1 MNAPD
6 TPCLQAAARRL
17 RRRFVAPRPARSS
30 AAVAAWLLLPI
41 TLTAQ
46 VILESHSYT
55 PGLAV
60 PDGSLVGI
68 SHTIQFPATIAEI
81 TEVTVELELSGGF
94 TGDFYAYLQHDTGF
108 AVLLNRPGRTSNS
121 GLASLGYLDSGFQ
134 ISFADDAAN
143 GDIHFYQSVSDP
155 AGGVLTGLW
164 QPDARATSPL
174 SVVGTEPR
182 DAPLASFLG
191 LASGGD
197 WTLFVADLS
206 PGGVGTLDAWTLHV
220 TGVAVP
226 EPRTLVSLAGVALLA
241 MAVWRR
247 RTATR
252 RESEGRAPR
261 VRNPT
266 LPLHPR

>member
-1 MNAPD
+1 MNAP
-6 TPCLQAAARRL
+6 ASHY
-17 RRRFVAPRPARSS
+17 PRPAESPSYRVSAVPRRTWSS
-30 AAVAAWLLLPI
+30 AALAAGLLLPI
-41 TLTAQ
+41 ALCAQ
-46 VILESHSYT
+46 VILESQSYT

-68 SHTIQFPATIAEI
+68 SHTIQFPATIADI
-81 TEVTVELELSGGF
+81 TGVSVELEITGGF

-108 AVLLNRPGRTSNS
+108 AVLLNRPGRTSNT

-134 ISFADDAAN
+134 VSFADDAAN

-155 AGGVLTGLW
+155 AGGALTGLW

-182 DAPLASFLG
+182 DALLASFVG
-191 LASGGD
+191 LASGGA

-206 PGGVGTLDAWTLHV
+206 PGGVGTLDAWSLHV

-226 EPRTLVSLAGVALLA
+226 EPRTLVSLAGMALLA
-241 MAVWRR
+241 MAVLRR
-247 RTATR
+247 RTGTR
-252 RESEGRAPR
+252 REPVG
-261 VRNPT
+261 
-266 LPLHPR
+266 